1 MLTLITCVVLE
12 PRLIYEST
20 DIIRACLISGSAWKG
35 EKNWKK
41 WKKSQRVVKWDFV
54 NATLIKRFLA
64 STAYNRCFLL

>member
-1 MLTLITCVVLE
+1 MLALITCVVLE

-41 WKKSQRVVKWDFV
+41 VEKTPTRRQV
-54 NATLIKRFLA
+54 RFCRR
-64 STAYNRCFLL
+64 NPN

>member
-1 MLTLITCVVLE
+1 MLALITCVVLE

-41 WKKSQRVVKWDFV
+41 PQRVVKWDFV
-54 NATLIKRFLA
+54 DVTLIKRFFGRNLV
-64 STAYNRCFLL
+64 